1 MQASIL
7 ENFHSLFW
15 PIVSELICPVLTRN
29 LTLCPF
35 LRFDLDLKT
44 CSWNSCPEQ
53 QHHPSS
59 TAYTCV
65 QEPPLLVFLQSAGKR
80 NWERIPGKTDFRTNL
95 SCSWALTYG
104 TDPSIPNYSYHI
116 TRVLPTLQKHS
127 PALYSST
134 SQHWSIKQGLSVIPC
149 TWKFITIKGSCLYVC
164 GFFLQKMT
172 P

>member
-116 TRVLPTLQKHS
+116 THVCCPHYRNIHLPCTAPHHS
-127 PALYSST
+127 TDPLNKACQSFPALGNS
-134 SQHWSIKQGLSVIPC
+134 
-149 TWKFITIKGSCLYVC
+149 
-164 GFFLQKMT
+164 LQ
-172 P
+172 